1 MRTVEQAPDYPMQMM
16 IGVFDFPMKP
26 SPAAEA
32 GHVPQLVIDYVY
44 EA

>member
-1 MRTVEQAPDYPMQMM
+1 M

-32 GHVPQLVIDYVY
+32 GKVPLLVIDYVN